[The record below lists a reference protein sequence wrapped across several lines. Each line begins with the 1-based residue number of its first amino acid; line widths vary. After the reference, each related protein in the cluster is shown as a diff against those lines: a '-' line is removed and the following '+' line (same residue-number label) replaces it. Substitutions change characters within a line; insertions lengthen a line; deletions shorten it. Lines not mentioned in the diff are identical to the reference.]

1 MTLGHQYADDM
12 LSIRHRITTPAQGA
26 SHPLQRGTCN
36 PQHAECAVRGL
47 HVPAQAR
54 KLELRCEGC
63 KSAEALACLAK
74 YFGGRPPLFLT
85 LSWLDA
91 ETMNSTGC
99 PGCTSCVK
107 SLAFAE
113 LC

>member
-1 MTLGHQYADDM
+1 MCQLK
-12 LSIRHRITTPAQGA
+12 QGNWNCDA
-26 SHPLQRGTCN
+26 KDAKG
-36 PQHAECAVRGL
+36 
-47 HVPAQAR
+47 
-54 KLELRCEGC
+54 
-63 KSAEALACLAK
+63 AEALACLAK

>member
-1 MTLGHQYADDM
+1 MRMTCCQSGTGSQPPHKAPHTPYSEAHATLSM
-12 LSIRHRITTPAQGA
+12 LNVLSEDCVCQ
-26 SHPLQRGTCN
+26 L
-36 PQHAECAVRGL
+36 
-47 HVPAQAR
+47 
-54 KLELRCEGC
+54 KEGDWKC
-63 KSAEALACLAK
+63 YVKDAKGGEALACLAK

-91 ETMNSTGC
+91 ETINSTGC